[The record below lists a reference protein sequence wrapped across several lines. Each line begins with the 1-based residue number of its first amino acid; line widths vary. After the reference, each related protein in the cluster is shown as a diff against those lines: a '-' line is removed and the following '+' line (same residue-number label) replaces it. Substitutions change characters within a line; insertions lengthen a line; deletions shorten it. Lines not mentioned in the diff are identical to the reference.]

1 MIMWVTLYVTVIAL
15 AIGTI
20 LGILL
25 GISRC
30 SKNKILKYAPL
41 IIIEPLR
48 NSPLI
53 VQLFLVYFGVPVLTG
68 QVLPLYPAAIGTLA
82 LNTAAFMAVQVQTSI
97 LSIPRGQWEASLALG
112 HSYASTYIN
121 VIAQQAIRILLP
133 QAITL
138 YISQLMC
145 SSLVSLLGV
154 MDLSRLAKF
163 TATRT
168 MTLDQLLRDPE
179 IELVVNLTPPAVH
192 FSVIEQALLAGKH
205 VYTEKVIA
213 PSCQEAARL
222 AELARSRNLVLCAAP
237 DTFLGDALQ
246 AARRTV
252 DSGLLGTITSCHE
265 NTPQVG
271 FSIPYC
277 QTLGVQFSRCKTSS
291 AVIVREN
298 HSAWERARFAS
309 VRSRV
314 RVSLGPPRRRALRS
328 RKKSLVTGPVIF
340 SAPCGGR
347 RLPLK
352 TRPGASSRAPV
363 WPCATRDL
371 SLQTQAP
378 SRPVS
383 PEG

>member
-1 MIMWVTLYVTVIAL
+1 MCLFLTETADSFNMDAYTQLTPNDLLQLLQSVWVTLYVTVIAL

-168 MTLDQLLRDPE
+168 MQP
-179 IELVVNLTPPAVH
+179 
-192 FSVIEQALLAGKH
+192 
-205 VYTEKVIA
+205 
-213 PSCQEAARL
+213 
-222 AELARSRNLVLCAAP
+222 
-237 DTFLGDALQ
+237 FLIYG
-246 AARRTV
+246 
-252 DSGLLGTITSCHE
+252 I
-265 NTPQVG
+265 
-271 FSIPYC
+271 I
-277 QTLGVQFSRCKTSS
+277 S
-291 AVIVREN
+291 AVY
-298 HSAWERARFAS
+298 FA
-309 VRSRV
+309 
-314 RVSLGPPRRRALRS
+314 LAYPFTKLA
-328 RKKSLVTGPVIF
+328 KSLEKRI
-340 SAPCGGR
+340 SIN
-347 RLPLK
+347 L
-352 TRPGASSRAPV
+352 
-363 WPCATRDL
+363 
-371 SLQTQAP
+371 
-378 SRPVS
+378 
-383 PEG
+383 